1 MQMPVLHIERQRY
14 GTACERWL
22 VRNSFLFQEEI
33 IMVKIRLARFG
44 EKRVPIYRIVVQE
57 SSAPR
62 NGKTIDSIGY
72 YDPNTEPATI
82 KIDAEKANEWIKKG
96 AQPTDVVK
104 KLMKTAAK
112 AN

>member
-1 MQMPVLHIERQRY
+1 MTRRAAAVQAAP
-14 GTACERWL
+14 
-22 VRNSFLFQEEI
+22 
-33 IMVKIRLARFG
+33 ARRG
-44 EKRVPIYRIVVQE
+44 QIDIYSYIFYFEVVQE
-57 SSAPR
+57 ASCPR

-82 KIDAEKANEWIKKG
+82 RIDAEKANEWIGKG

-104 KLMKTAAK
+104 KLMKNAAK